1 MSLANTDELFLYVGE
16 YSDLEAAEGD
26 YDAIK
31 ALHTVDLIGTFD
43 AAVVTK
49 SEDGEIKIVHHTEKP
64 TQHGGWGGLA
74 VGAVIGVIFPP
85 AIVGTA
91 LAGAAVG
98 AVGGHLSGGLPR
110 GELKALADA
119 LEPGDAAVVAIA
131 EPTVEEAIEKA
142 AIHAKR
148 ELKRAVKAN
157 AKELEREIDALPT
170 S

>member
-1 MSLANTDELFLYVGE
+1 MSLAKTDELFLYVGE
-16 YSDLEAAEGD
+16 HSDLESAEAD

-49 SEDGEIKIVHHTEKP
+49 TEDGKLKIVHHTEKP

-74 VGAVIGVIFPP
+74 VGAAIGVIFPP
-85 AIVGTA
+85 AILGSA

-98 AVGGHLSGGLPR
+98 AVGGHLAGGLPR
-110 GELKALADA
+110 SELKELADA
-119 LEPGDAAVVAIA
+119 LEAGDAAVVAIG

-142 AIHAKR
+142 AIRAKR
-148 ELKRAVKAN
+148 ELKKAIKAD
-157 AKELEREIDALPT
+157 AKAIEREIDALPT